1 MMRIRMETDQVRMMA
16 SALRREADTMDGHMA
31 SIRASVEGA
40 NWQSQAREEYVSNL
54 ETLLR
59 VNAQTTQAMRL
70 MAQAAEKKAEQWEK
84 LASKFNGPFEFIG
97 DIWRNFLDHLNNTWQ
112 GIVDVIAKIA
122 IPSFTFIPIVS
133 GQVGDWFEN
142 IKFPWEDGA
151 WPPSWAPWLK
161 PGGTAPNTQAPEQQ
175 TPDTNGDVGE
185 GVKVEPA
192 PVEPSRPVEPVALK
206 QGDYKG
212 VIMNEDDDDPDGPE
226 TIASA
231 GCLITSA
238 AIIGRQFGAN
248 VTPVHVDAFL
258 DNHPG
263 GYQERSSNLGSYKF
277 IEQFYEDQ
285 MPGRDFGYK
294 VVPNSNIANEFNNG
308 SKLIIH
314 VKSYKGGKET
324 LDGHWVVVD
333 GIDEKGNFTTI
344 DPATGGYVKY
354 PPSELHGKN
363 NSVAFFENK

>member
-1 MMRIRMETDQVRMMA
+1 MDTDQVRMMA
-16 SALRREADTMDGHMA
+16 SALRREADTIDGLMA
-31 SIRASVEGA
+31 SIRASVKGA

-112 GIVDVIAKIA
+112 GIVDVIAKIT
-122 IPSFTFIPIVS
+122 IPAFTFIPIVS
-133 GQVGDWFEN
+133 GQVGDWFESIN
-142 IKFPWEDGA
+142 FPWEDGA

-161 PGGTAPNTQAPEQQ
+161 PEGTAPNTQAPKQQ
-175 TPDTNGDVGE
+175 TPDTNGEVGE

-192 PVEPSRPVEPVALK
+192 PVAPSKPVEPVALR

-212 VIMNEDDDDPDGPE
+212 VKMNNKDDDPE

-248 VTPVHVDAFL
+248 VTPVDVDAFL

-263 GYQERSSNLGSYKF
+263 GYQEGSSNLGSYKF
-277 IEQFYEDQ
+277 IEKFYEDQ

-294 VVPNSNIANEFNNG
+294 VVSNSNIANEFNNG
-308 SKLIIH
+308 SKIIIH
-314 VKSYKGGKET
+314 VKTYKNGNET
-324 LDGHWVVVD
+324 VDGHWVVVD
-333 GIDEKGNFTTI
+333 NIDEEGNFITI
-344 DPATGGYVKY
+344 DPATGRNAIYS
-354 PPSELHGKN
+354 PSDLHKKN